1 MKELLIKAKNQDKAA
16 KMEIIDKYYP
26 LIVKEAKNVFLN
38 GRTFEDIVQIGI
50 INLLNAIEKFN
61 ISKGSDKFSSYALW
75 AIKNGNRYLLRSE
88 IRYNTEISV
97 DKAYEGAETEFI
109 NTIEDENSNT
119 ENIYFTSVDNDN
131 IYRALKL
138 LDDEELEL
146 INFLYFDNIK
156 PNLSKYAKLKDK
168 DYYYCVCLKNRA
180 LSKMRTIF

>member
-1 MKELLIKAKNQDKAA
+1 MEELIIKAKNKDNDAT
-16 KMEIIDKYYP
+16 MEIINKYYP
-26 LIVKEAKNVFLN
+26 LIVKEAKGVFLN

-50 INLLNAIEKFN
+50 INLLNAITKFD
-61 ISKGSDKFSSYALW
+61 ISKGCDKFSSYALW

-119 ENIYFTSVDNDN
+119 EDIYFTSVDNN
-131 IYRALKL
+131 NLYKALKL
-138 LDDEELEL
+138 LDSEELEL

-156 PNLSKYAKLKDK
+156 PNLSKYCKLKNK

-180 LSKMRTIF
+180 LSKMRNTF